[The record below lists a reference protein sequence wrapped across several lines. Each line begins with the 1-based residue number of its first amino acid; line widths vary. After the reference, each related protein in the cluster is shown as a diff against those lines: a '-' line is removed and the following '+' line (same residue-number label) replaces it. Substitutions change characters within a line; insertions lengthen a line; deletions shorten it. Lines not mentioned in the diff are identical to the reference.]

1 MRNVSIGVVLLV
13 FAAFFESCSSSEE
26 INIPETNEVLFFSD
40 SVLLKS
46 NLKILD
52 IGNSYTDDATAYL
65 PYLIDKLDVDVK
77 DVCLYKATLA
87 GGSFK
92 YWYKV
97 YHDQFSWG
105 YEVKRV
111 IGELE
116 ANVEEGTGAAYD
128 GRLFRAL
135 LSNETWDVVIIHPLS
150 NYATNYEGW
159 WGRGEGGYLK
169 ELLDLIE
176 DNQPSCTIG
185 FLLVHSPSN
194 DYSTNAEHSSL
205 IRWEHIA
212 NAAQQFVQDRDIKIL
227 IPYGTSI
234 QNLRET
240 ECNNDLELTRDGNH
254 LGYGL
259 ARYTAACCYYET
271 LLSYRT
277 GVSILGKNIPYP
289 VEEKPD
295 RSQYSVTMENMGTA
309 QKAAVLAC
317 FFPYT
322 CSNPDAFEI
331 GHMIDFVY

>member
-1 MRNVSIGVVLLV
+1 MRIASIGVVLLIL
-13 FAAFFESCSSSEE
+13 AHSLESCSGTEE
-26 INIPETNEVLFFSD
+26 ISVPEANEVLFFSD
-40 SVLLKS
+40 STLLKP

-65 PYLIDKLDVDVK
+65 PYLIDKLDADVK
-77 DVCLYKATLA
+77 DVCLYKAVLA
-87 GGSFK
+87 GGSYK

-97 YHDQFSWG
+97 YHDQFNRG
-105 YEVKRV
+105 FEVKKV

-116 ANVEEGTGAAYD
+116 ANVEEGAGSAYD

-135 LSNETWDVVIIHPLS
+135 LGNETWDVVIIHPLS

-169 ELLDLIE
+169 ELLELIE
-176 DNQPSCTIG
+176 DNQPNCTIG
-185 FLLVHSPSN
+185 YLLVHSPSD

-205 IRWEHIA
+205 LRWEHIA
-212 NAAQQFVQDRDIKIL
+212 NATQQLVQDCNIRIL

-240 ECNNDLELTRDGNH
+240 EYNNDIELTRDGNH

-277 GVSILGKNIPYP
+277 GVSVLGKNIPYP
-289 VEEKPD
+289 VEEKPE
-295 RSQYSVTMENMGTA
+295 RSQYSVTMENMGIA

-317 FFPYT
+317 FYPYT
-322 CSNPDAFEI
+322 CINPNDFENGYI
-331 GHMIDFVY
+331 VDY